1 MVSDDKNRD
10 PHTTWQRMASQ
21 RTHDVIITSLLR
33 QNDAAA
39 SLWHNNDAIFTSSV
53 RWEIQLFLPLQQIAF
68 QIYSYHMTFPRTMWK
83 FPFLTKAICNT
94 HKLVFKA
101 IVRPP
106 EPRIHFTPM
115 LQRLETA
122 VKNAKF
128 LFFLWLMILIFFFL
142 YYRVHIEDSAIV
154 HKELWALMISLLAS
168 LYNPIV
174 NPAMVSTVRFYDRN
188 ELYGSPDVRNC
199 RMPNFLGWAFFVISL
214 ISIN

>member
-1 MVSDDKNRD
+1 M
-10 PHTTWQRMASQ
+10 T
-21 RTHDVIITSLLR
+21 
-33 QNDAAA
+33 
-39 SLWHNNDAIFTSSV
+39 
-53 RWEIQLFLPLQQIAF
+53 LFLRRVSAGKFNCFCHYNKLHFKYIHTIWLSQEPCEN
-68 QIYSYHMTFPRTMWK
+68 

-106 EPRIHFTPM
+106 EPRMHFTPM

-154 HKELWALMISLLAS
+154 HKELWALTIGLLAS